1 MAAMQKEMNL
11 RIRIHRLEPRKEA
24 KGDFGQR
31 VAVKGTLPR
40 MRLPDNDVNLS
51 NDYNGKN

>member
-1 MAAMQKEMNL
+1 MQKEMNL